1 MSSSYL
7 GEYPVIDSSGGFFI
21 EQIFPAA
28 QTSLVDTVVTVD
40 VTNALQIKYPVR
52 RINSAIG
59 IEKDINNIE
68 TISTSYD
75 ISNNKLANDTVT
87 ITAEEILSYIT
98 TDDIISMGKL
108 STLYSDFNSTVMK
121 YFGAPHGFSTFF
133 RADPYYDING
143 GVFDKDSLLQ
153 LLNKFDFNI
162 NGTVVTDLSGQFT
175 VNSITNKL
183 TYASVTNIF
192 NNRPADKNILP
203 SDGFFEGDLLYI
215 QNGLTITMKLD
226 IEPEPYTPITN
237 TGPTNLSSINGLINY
252 ADTKNNVSKQTTS
265 TLTNITQTYT
275 VPILVSLVNKNVGGT
290 ELYGIRWVN
299 KTSSTEIGTQNW
311 LTISVSSTGKFQS
324 AIEEFGDIY
333 TSNDYGDTWIIQYN
347 IGEALTNCI
356 SISLTGQYQTAANGK
371 DIYISNDYGATWN
384 KVFDSGNCQIFVVV
398 RVMGRYQ
405 SMISSGDGIYR
416 STDYGQTWIQHTDV
430 DSDIYNSIQSFPTAG
445 ISISHDGKYQIV
457 VCEAIYLS
465 NDYGETWNTT
475 TIINDVNREYDD
487 HNWVACDISSDGK
500 YISATE
506 VTGEIYTSQDY
517 GVTWLKN
524 DDTNVRDRKWQ
535 DISISSNGKF
545 QTAIEKNG
553 YVFISN
559 DYGITWTISPEI
571 ILRLLDWQSV
581 SVSSNGLYQ
590 SAVVYGGDIYTSE
603 IY

>member
-21 EQIFPAA
+21 EQTFPAV
-28 QTSLVDTVVTVD
+28 QPIFNESFLVID

-52 RINSAIG
+52 RINTAIG
-59 IEKDINNIE
+59 VEKDMNNIE

-75 ISNNKLANDTVT
+75 LSTNTFANNKVT
-87 ITAEEILSYIT
+87 ITAEDILSYIT
-98 TDDIISMGKL
+98 VDDIISMGKL
-108 STLYSDFNSTVMK
+108 ATLYSDFNSTVLK
-121 YFGAPHGFSTFF
+121 YFGAPQGFSTFF
-133 RADPYYDING
+133 RANPYYDING
-143 GVFDKDSLLQ
+143 GLFDKNSLLQ

-175 VNSITNKL
+175 INDLSTKL
-183 TYASVTNIF
+183 AYASVNNMF
-192 NNRPADKNILP
+192 NNRGPDKNIQP

-215 QNGLTITMKLD
+215 QNGLTITLKLD

-237 TGPTNLSSINGLINY
+237 TGPTNLSSINNLINY
-252 ADTKNNVSKQTTS
+252 FDIKNNVSKQTTS
-265 TLTNITQTYT
+265 TITNITQTYT
-275 VPILVSLVNKNVGGT
+275 VPILVSLVNKSVGGT
-290 ELYGIRWVN
+290 ELYGINWVN
-299 KTSSTEIGTQNW
+299 KTSTTDIGTQNW
-311 LTISVSSTGKFQS
+311 RTVSVSSTGEFQS

-333 TSNDYGDTWIIQYN
+333 TSNDYGHTWVMQYN
-347 IGEALTNCI
+347 IGEAITNCI

-384 KVFDSGNCQIFVVV
+384 LVFDSGNCQIFVVV

-405 SMISSGDGIYR
+405 SIISSGDGIYR
-416 STDYGQTWIQHTDV
+416 STDFGQTWTQHTDV
-430 DSDIYNSIQSFPTAG
+430 DSDIYNSIQTFPTAG

-465 NDYGETWNTT
+465 SDYGETWNTT
-475 TIINDVNREYDD
+475 TVINDANRDYDD
-487 HNWVACDISSDGK
+487 RNWVACDISSDGK
-500 YISATE
+500 YVSATE

-524 DDTNVRDRKWQ
+524 DDVNVRDRQWQ

-553 YVFISN
+553 FVFISN
-559 DYGITWTISPEI
+559 DYGITWSISPNV
-571 ILRLLDWQSV
+571 ILRLLNWQSI

-590 SAVVYGGDIYTSE
+590 TAVVYGGDIYTSE

>member
-21 EQIFPAA
+21 EQTFPAV
-28 QTSLVDTVVTVD
+28 QPIFNESFVVVD

-52 RINSAIG
+52 RINTAIG
-59 IEKDINNIE
+59 VEKDMNNIE

-75 ISNNKLANDTVT
+75 LSTNTFANNKVT
-87 ITAEEILSYIT
+87 ITAEDILSYIT
-98 TDDIISMGKL
+98 VDDIISMGKL
-108 STLYSDFNSTVMK
+108 ATLYSDFNSTVLK
-121 YFGAPHGFSTFF
+121 YFGAPQGFSTFF
-133 RADPYYDING
+133 RANPYYDVNG
-143 GVFDKDSLLQ
+143 GLFDKNSLLQ

-175 VNSITNKL
+175 INDLSTKL
-183 TYASVTNIF
+183 AYASANNMF
-192 NNRPADKNILP
+192 NNRGADKNIEP

-215 QNGLTITMKLD
+215 QNGLTITLKLD

-237 TGPTNLSSINGLINY
+237 TGPTNLSSISNLINY
-252 ADTKNNVSKQTTS
+252 FDIKNNVSKQTTS
-265 TLTNITQTYT
+265 TITNITQTYT
-275 VPILVSLVNKNVGGT
+275 VPILVSLVNKTVGGT
-290 ELYGIRWVN
+290 ELYGIKWVN
-299 KTSSTEIGTQNW
+299 KTSTTDIATQNW
-311 LTISVSSTGKFQS
+311 RTVSVSSTGEFQS

-333 TSNDYGDTWIIQYN
+333 TSNDYGHTWVIQYN
-347 IGEALTNCI
+347 IGEAITNCI
-356 SISLTGQYQTAANGK
+356 SISLTGQYQTATNGK
-371 DIYISNDYGATWN
+371 DIYISNDYGTTWN
-384 KVFDSGNCQIFVVV
+384 QVFDSGNCQIFVVV

-405 SMISSGDGIYR
+405 SIISSGDGIYR
-416 STDYGQTWIQHTDV
+416 STDYGQTWVQHTDV
-430 DSDIYNSIQSFPTAG
+430 DSDIYNSIQTFPTAG

-465 NDYGETWNTT
+465 SDYGETWNTT
-475 TIINDVNREYDD
+475 TVVNDVNREYDD

-500 YISATE
+500 YAAATE

-524 DDTNVRDRKWQ
+524 DDVNVRDRQWQ

-553 YVFISN
+553 FVFISN
-559 DYGITWTISPEI
+559 DYGITWSISPDV
-571 ILRLLDWQSV
+571 ILRFLNWQSI

-590 SAVVYGGDIYTSE
+590 TAVVYGGDIYTSE